1 MRLPFMLVAAGFLG
15 GCQTMQPPASTKQD
29 VAAAVRAWVDAV
41 NKCDPDRIAALY
53 DRDAVLWGTTSPV
66 IISTPDGIRRYFD
79 QVCAS
84 PAKLK
89 ITVQEEHI
97 RVHGE
102 IAINSGAYSL
112 ALQRDGKTAP
122 LPARF
127 SFTYRKSGDQWLIA
141 DHHSSLMPAAQKP

>member
-1 MRLPFMLVAAGFLG
+1 MLVAVGLLG
-15 GCQTMQPPASTKQD
+15 GCQTMQSPDSTKQD
-29 VAAAVRAWVDAV
+29 VAAATRAWADAV
-41 NKCDPDRIAALY
+41 SRCAPDRIAALY

-89 ITVQEEHI
+89 VTVQEDHI

-102 IAINSGAYSL
+102 SAINSGSYVLS
-112 ALQRDGKTAP
+112 LQRDGKTST

>member
-1 MRLPFMLVAAGFLG
+1 MRLPFMLVAVGFLC
-15 GCQTMQPPASTKQD
+15 GCQTVPLPVSTKQD
-29 VAAAVRAWVDAV
+29 VAAATRAWADAV
-41 NKCDPDRIAALY
+41 SRCEPDRIAALY
-53 DRDAVLWGTTSPV
+53 DRGAVLWGTTSSV

-89 ITVQEEHI
+89 VTVQEEHI
-97 RVHGE
+97 RVHE
-102 IAINSGAYSL
+102 ETAINSGTYSF
-112 ALQRDGKTAP
+112 ALQRDGKTST

-127 SFTYRKSGDQWLIA
+127 SFTYRKSVDQWLIT